1 MQDTQTDTPTLYEIM
16 GGAERLRALV
26 DRFYDLMQLEPEFA
40 NIHVMHP
47 VPNDSSR
54 DKLFM
59 FLSGLDGRPGPVHRA
74 LRPSAPARAPP
85 AVRDR
90 HQGARRSGCARWR
103 GRWKTWAMTR
113 RCGCA

>member
-1 MQDTQTDTPTLYEIM
+1 MQDTQADTPTLYEIM

-26 DRFYDLMQLEPEFA
+26 DRFYDLMQLESEFA

-59 FLSGLDGRPGPVHRA
+59 FLSG
-74 LRPSAPARAPP
+74 
-85 AVRDR
+85 
-90 HQGARRSGCARWR
+90 W
-103 GRWKTWAMTR
+103 M
-113 RCGCA
+113 